1 MAEPKASTT
10 SKKLDTTAPASVTT
24 SKKPNL
30 QSDEPRNFLAT
41 FLLTIVFAPLGLR
54 HFYLG
59 DVRFGWIRSALFV
72 GGILWMMAFGSL
84 NVAAL
89 ILIGWLAMTVAVIWG
104 IVDFFY
110 VYFNV
115 RRDAQGRALVAT
127 VLDRTFATVIFWVVI
142 ALAAAGLVATL
153 IGLSIG
159 QQAFDSWSNDLNSNQ
174 SQQMPGNSPQNYN
187 QYY

>member
-1 MAEPKASTT
+1 MAESKAPDT
-10 SKKLDTTAPASVTT
+10 SKKVVKVTATAD
-24 SKKPNL
+24 KKSTL

-72 GGILWMMAFGSL
+72 GGILWMIAFGSL
-84 NVAAL
+84 NVVAL
-89 ILIGWLAMTVAVIWG
+89 TLVGWLAMMVAVIWG

-115 RRDAQGRALVAT
+115 RRDVHGRALVAT
-127 VLDRTFATVIFWVVI
+127 ALDRTFATVIFWVVI
-142 ALAAAGLVATL
+142 ALAAAGLIATL
-153 IGLSIG
+153 VGLSLG
-159 QQAFDSWSNDLNSNQ
+159 QQAFDSWSN
-174 SQQMPGNSPQNYN
+174 QQMPDSSQNYN